1 MKVDENGNELPEV
14 DMTKSKAIM
23 TRCNSIYIN
32 VKGRD
37 PHGIVD
43 PEDKY
48 ELEKE
53 LKKNLCILS
62 ADVNSAYLRKKD
74 FIDKIK
80 LWDFAQCL
88 R

>member
-1 MKVDENGNELPEV
+1 
-14 DMTKSKAIM
+14 MTM
-23 TRCNSIYIN
+23 
-32 VKGRD
+32 
-37 PHGIVD
+37 
-43 PEDKY
+43 
-48 ELEKE
+48 EKE

-62 ADVNSAYLRKKD
+62 ADVNSAYLHKKD

>member
-53 LKKNLCILS
+53 LKKYLCIWKT
-62 ADVNSAYLRKKD
+62 DVNSAYLRKKD